1 MIISHKHKFVC
12 LNPPKT
18 GSGFRENLFREYI
31 DDGFLPGKEPP
42 MNLRHYTSAQA
53 ESHLLDKNLN
63 PDSYFWFTFTRSP
76 WPRIVSWYNMVIN
89 QNCGEQPCID
99 KYLDSLCF
107 EKFVTKIANNYKTQD
122 MYYLRSGSPVDYI
135 GSLESIGQDL
145 IYLSSHLN
153 LNIPTYNYK
162 SHEISYHK
170 DISKLWTEKTIN
182 IIKDVEAAVI
192 GLKNYSFK
200 HN

>member
-1 MIISHKHKFVC
+1 
-12 LNPPKT
+12 
-18 GSGFRENLFREYI
+18 
-31 DDGFLPGKEPP
+31 
-42 MNLRHYTSAQA
+42 
-53 ESHLLDKNLN
+53 
-63 PDSYFWFTFTRSP
+63 
-76 WPRIVSWYNMVIN
+76 
-89 QNCGEQPCID
+89 
-99 KYLDSLCF
+99 
-107 EKFVTKIANNYKTQD
+107 
-122 MYYLRSGSPVDYI
+122 MYYLRSGSPMDYI
-135 GSLESIGQDL
+135 GSLESIDQD
-145 IYLSSHLN
+145 IISISSHLN